1 MSALTAIPGLNPEF
15 IDLLEGAGIRT
26 AGALAKLSAVEAHKR
41 LEMIA
46 WQKGRA
52 QQAPSLTTVQQW
64 VRQATDLP
72 GALEEIPAALPAP
85 EWDQGDDLPEVIV
98 LDKASLPVK
107 NVYVPPAQ
115 RARRA
120 AAGPALPP
128 MGIPLTAVNT
138 IPAAVPLAS
147 SAVGAAVATAP
158 QAVSVSHLPAAAPL
172 APGPRPGIAAPVMA
186 PTGLAAA
193 TEASDLASLP
203 AALPTFTTFEA
214 YEAGETR
221 VAPLNR
227 LSIDA
232 PNEPLEPGRTM
243 DRLSATESLSRWV
256 QRGVQHPS
264 PGLLIIGSFISLLWR
279 LAVLV
284 ALVGIPWLLLTAER
298 GSDHRQE
305 VMIAGGVLLVLG
317 IAQLIVINKARC
329 RICSCHLLYSRD
341 CVKNRKAHH
350 IFGLGYTA
358 SLALHLL
365 IFQWFRC
372 MYCGTA
378 IRMWMSKRD
387 S

>member
-15 IDLLEGAGIRT
+15 IELLEGAGIRT
-26 AGALAKLSAVEAHKR
+26 AGALAKLSPVEAHKR

-46 WQKGRA
+46 WQKGRV
-52 QQAPSLTTVQQW
+52 QQAPSLATVQQW

-85 EWDQGDDLPEVIV
+85 DWDQGDDLPEVIV
-98 LDKASLPVK
+98 LDKATLPVK

-120 AAGPALPP
+120 TSASALPP
-128 MGIPLTAVNT
+128 MGIPLTSAENLPEAVPYT
-138 IPAAVPLAS
+138 PAAQA
-147 SAVGAAVATAP
+147 GYHAP
-158 QAVSVSHLPAAAPL
+158 VSHLPAAAPL
-172 APGPRPGIAAPVMA
+172 APGPRPAVAAPTMA
-186 PTGLAAA
+186 PSLGNVTSAV
-193 TEASDLASLP
+193 ASDVASLP
-203 AALPTFTTFEA
+203 AALPTFTTFDQ

-232 PNEPLEPGRTM
+232 PAEPLEPGRTM
-243 DRLSATESLSRWV
+243 DRLNAAESLSRWV
-256 QRGVQHPS
+256 QLGVQHPS
-264 PGLLIIGSFISLLWR
+264 PGLLIIGAFISLLWR
-279 LAVLV
+279 LAVLG
-284 ALVGIPWLLLTAER
+284 ALIGVPWLLLTAER
-298 GSDHRQE
+298 GSDHRME
-305 VMIAGGVLLVLG
+305 VLIAGGVLLVLG
-317 IAQLIVINKARC
+317 IAQLIIINKARC
-329 RICSCHLLYSRD
+329 RICSCHLFYSRD

-350 IFGLGYTA
+350 IFGLGFTA